1 MAKNGQYTRL
11 GSRTSFVIQAGEN
24 DFWIF
29 LDSKLNLCSTLRSTL
44 TTVTDF
50 FQAIQFTHVSSM
62 LGFTW
67 KDHNP
72 LQLEKAFPLP
82 LDFLQENFTL
92 LDKEVVIIGHYI

>member
-50 FQAIQFTHVSSM
+50 FPGDPVYSCFIYAWFHLERPQSS
-62 LGFTW
+62 
-67 KDHNP
+67 P
-72 LQLEKAFPLP
+72 A
-82 LDFLQENFTL
+82 
-92 LDKEVVIIGHYI
+92 

>member
-1 MAKNGQYTRL
+1 MLKASIN
-11 GSRTSFVIQAGEN
+11 
-24 DFWIF
+24 
-29 LDSKLNLCSTLRSTL
+29 
-44 TTVTDF
+44 TDNRGRFF
-50 FQAIQFTHVSSM
+50 FQAIQFTHVLSM

-82 LDFLQENFTL
+82 LDFLQRNFAL